1 MFRDVTFGQYYPVK
15 SFVHSMD
22 PRSKLIL
29 MIVYMVVV
37 FMADSFFSY
46 IYVALMLALMISC
59 SRLPLKTVVK
69 TVKPV
74 LILVVL
80 TAIINLLFISEG
92 NVVFSWWI
100 ITVTDGG
107 LIFAGKMVLRLVFL
121 VMGSSILTL
130 TTTPVDLTHALES
143 LLKPLNAIKFPVYML
158 ALIMSIALKS
168 IPILM
173 DETDRIIRAQK
184 SRGAD
189 FDTGGII
196 KRAKAFIP
204 VLIPLLISALRSA
217 DELASA
223 MDSRCFGYTQNRTKM
238 KRLKFTKNDLIGTL
252 VMVAIITVMLYF
264 KYSKGVYG
272 EVMPWMYF

>member
-1 MFRDVTFGQYYPVK
+1 
-15 SFVHSMD
+15 MD

-238 KRLKFTKNDLIGTL
+238 KRLKFTKNDIIGTL

-272 EVMPWMYF
+272 EVMPWMYV